1 MMEPIFHDG
10 KKSCVGDKK
19 NLETEQNECFVMKI
33 LYQLNIKKKLTNII
47 LEGKKPMRKNV
58 VAIDNV
64 LWGNY
69 SVFPNT
75 IDKDTFRKNHK
86 KSHLEKY
93 WQCFV
98 RKTTKSIKIIL
109 EKIMWENTATIH
121 SVLKKKITKLNSQ
134 SD

>member
-1 MMEPIFHDG
+1 MEPIFHDG

-64 LWGNY
+64 L
-69 SVFPNT
+69 
-75 IDKDTFRKNHK
+75 
-86 KSHLEKY
+86 
-93 WQCFV
+93 
-98 RKTTKSIKIIL
+98 
-109 EKIMWENTATIH
+109 
-121 SVLKKKITKLNSQ
+121 
-134 SD
+134 